1 MGGTRL
7 EVVATLYDIVSA
19 EAFAQRLRA
28 EGVPAELRCDTA
40 LLGAARLCEVLVPSE
55 LLHRTRWLLA
65 QAELSDTELTEYAC
79 AALPEGPASES
90 R

>member
-1 MGGTRL
+1 MSGTRPK
-7 EVVATLYDIVSA
+7 VVATFYDIVSA

-28 EGVPAELRCDTA
+28 EGVPAELRCDTP

-55 LLHRTRWLLA
+55 LVHRTRWLLA
-65 QAELSDTELTEYAC
+65 QAELSDSELTEYAC
-79 AALPEGPASES
+79 EALPEGPEPES